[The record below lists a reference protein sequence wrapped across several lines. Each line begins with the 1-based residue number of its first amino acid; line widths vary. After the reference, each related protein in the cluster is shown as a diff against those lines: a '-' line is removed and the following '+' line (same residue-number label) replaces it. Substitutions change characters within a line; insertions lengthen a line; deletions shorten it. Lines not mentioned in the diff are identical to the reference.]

1 MHAIRFHL
9 SAPDDDPATERPPTP
24 ESFRD
29 GLARAVHGP
38 ARIGHARILVGPGTV
53 DGVVFVLADHLLAAE
68 AAVTAACAELTGA
81 GGLLPGWRVP
91 HCAVDTLLALG
102 QYELPACP

>member
-9 SAPDDDPATERPPTP
+9 RAPDDTPGVEQPPTP
-24 ESFRD
+24 EALRA
-29 GLARAVHGP
+29 GLARALGGA
-38 ARIGHARILVGPGTV
+38 ARIDHARILVGPGTV

-68 AAVTAACAELTGA
+68 AAVITGCANLTGP
-81 GGLLPGWRVP
+81 GSLLPGWRVP

-102 QYELPACP
+102 L